1 MPQQLSS
8 RSNIRNTTTV
18 LAMPTQSILQ
28 ISASILLMFFSDSNL
43 TFQLKTR
50 NIQTFQVK
58 TRRFSPRIR
67 HLVANCKFRVSI
79 AWIDDNLACFWL
91 QTHHLQKPGA
101 GLSGLVLVCF
111 QFFKFAQRSQL
122 NPQVSLSA
130 LQLNLIFFFS

>member
-18 LAMPTQSILQ
+18 LAMPTINSPDFSIHPLDVFLRLKPNLSAEDKKYPNLSAEDK
-28 ISASILLMFFSDSNL
+28 ISPKNQTLVAS
-43 TFQLKTR
+43 
-50 NIQTFQVK
+50 
-58 TRRFSPRIR
+58 
-67 HLVANCKFRVSI
+67 ANCKFRVSI
-79 AWIDDNLACFWL
+79 AWSDDNLACFWL